1 MAKKEKVDIVR
12 SEEFESVD
20 QELADA
26 MALLDQV
33 NARVIDL
40 LQGERPPAPA
50 AAGVLADEPASAAEE
65 EIAGPAVLEDTP

>member
-1 MAKKEKVDIVR
+1 MAKKEKVEIVR
-12 SEEFESVD
+12 SEEFETVD

-40 LQGERPPAPA
+40 LESERPPAVVDGAESAGAPEGERAPDEPPA
-50 AAGVLADEPASAAEE
+50 ADTVL
-65 EIAGPAVLEDTP
+65 

>member
-1 MAKKEKVDIVR
+1 MAKKEKVEIVH
-12 SEEFESVD
+12 SEEFETVD

-40 LQGERPPAPA
+40 LESERPSATADGAEPAGAPEGERQPDEPPASDT
-50 AAGVLADEPASAAEE
+50 VL
-65 EIAGPAVLEDTP
+65 